1 MPGMNSGLNPASPIL
16 VSAFR
21 SALLQQWL
29 IIAIIFGLLLIAW
42 GATRTAIFG
51 SMAGAPVAERWR
63 EPRARLLLRVGFG
76 VIWLFDGILQA
87 QPQMAGGLADQV
99 IKPAAAPSPGWVQH
113 LVNSGQVWS
122 GRAVARVRLI
132 RLRAAFKYAAPRPDE
147 LGQVC
152 VAAVAWGDY
161 RVGHAPTRRS
171 VGAAVRRAGR
181 DDQRS
186 GDDARGSAMAAAA
199 ARAGAHPSARLQ
211 ARRCHRRPGG
221 VRDDADGVAAGTQG
235 NRVVKGAGDHRSCS
249 GRLIQL
255 DRGFMHYI
263 LDNWSFDPF
272 VIVVA
277 VVVVWHEI
285 GLYRLAKRSRPE
297 RTRER
302 RIRSLWF
309 YAGLGV
315 LLLAVD
321 SPIDYW
327 ADSYFIVHM
336 VQHLLLMFAAPSLVV
351 AGAPGQPLL
360 DGLPGRSGQAVTR
373 SVLAGDW
380 SRPLRTAFTFLT
392 GPVVA
397 VVLFNLA
404 MVVWHI
410 PAAFDLAA
418 DNSAVHIWLEHGSFF
433 ATGVLF
439 WLQFIPSPP
448 FRSRMPLLGRAAALL
463 ATNVVMIFIAM
474 ALSIFATHSIYAPY
488 DHVPGVTLPAFA
500 DQQIGAAILWV
511 CGDFWALPTM
521 IITIRKLLNDE
532 TGVGT
537 ALDRFVRSGSRAA
550 TSRSWTARAPR

>member
-1 MPGMNSGLNPASPIL
+1 
-16 VSAFR
+16 
-21 SALLQQWL
+21 
-29 IIAIIFGLLLIAW
+29 
-42 GATRTAIFG
+42 
-51 SMAGAPVAERWR
+51 
-63 EPRARLLLRVGFG
+63 
-76 VIWLFDGILQA
+76 
-87 QPQMAGGLADQV
+87 
-99 IKPAAAPSPGWVQH
+99 
-113 LVNSGQVWS
+113 
-122 GRAVARVRLI
+122 
-132 RLRAAFKYAAPRPDE
+132 
-147 LGQVC
+147 
-152 VAAVAWGDY
+152 
-161 RVGHAPTRRS
+161 
-171 VGAAVRRAGR
+171 
-181 DDQRS
+181 
-186 GDDARGSAMAAAA
+186 
-199 ARAGAHPSARLQ
+199 
-211 ARRCHRRPGG
+211 
-221 VRDDADGVAAGTQG
+221 
-235 NRVVKGAGDHRSCS
+235 
-249 GRLIQL
+249 
-255 DRGFMHYI
+255 MHYI

-285 GLYRLAKRSRPE
+285 GLYRLARRSRPE

-309 YAGLGV
+309 YAGLAV

-327 ADSYFIVHM
+327 SDSYFMVHM

-380 SRPLRTAFTFLT
+380 SRPLRAAFTFLT

-463 ATNVVMIFIAM
+463 ATNVIMIFIAM

-521 IITIRKLLNDE
+521 IITVRKLLNDE
-532 TGVGT
+532 TGIGT